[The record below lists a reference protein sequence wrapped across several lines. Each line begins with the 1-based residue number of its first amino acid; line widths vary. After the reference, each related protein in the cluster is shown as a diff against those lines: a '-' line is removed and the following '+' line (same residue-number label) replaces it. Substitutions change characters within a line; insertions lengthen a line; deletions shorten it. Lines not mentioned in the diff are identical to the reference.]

1 METEQT
7 EADAKIMEKIEQ
19 AVTPEE
25 KQKLFEAID
34 YQVNIFNC
42 FLIGYN
48 SVGYDFKFF
57 GRIQKV

>member
-1 METEQT
+1 
-7 EADAKIMEKIEQ
+7 MEKIEQ

-48 SVGYDFKFF
+48 SVG
-57 GRIQKV
+57 